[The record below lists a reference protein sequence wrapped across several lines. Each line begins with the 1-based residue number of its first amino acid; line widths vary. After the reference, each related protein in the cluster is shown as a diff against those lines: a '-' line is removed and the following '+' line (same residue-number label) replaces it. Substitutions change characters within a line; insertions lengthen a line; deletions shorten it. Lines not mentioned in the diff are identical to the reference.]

1 MPQMPRTSTWHL
13 PVADLETREYWE
25 AARGGRLLIK
35 ECRACGESFFYPR
48 TYCPRCWSSDT
59 EWKESTGRGRV
70 YTFTVVHQND
80 LPPFN
85 DRVPYVVAIVELEE
99 GVRLTSNIEGCE
111 PDDVR
116 CDMLVTAAF
125 RQEQRDDETV
135 SLPVFE
141 PQREG

>member
-1 MPQMPRTSTWHL
+1 MPQMPRTATWHL

-99 GVRLTSNIEGCE
+99 GGA
-111 PDDVR
+111 DDVEHR
-116 CDMLVTAAF
+116 GDRSGRRPLRHAGAGVDPPGT
-125 RQEQRDDETV
+125 T
-135 SLPVFE
+135 
-141 PQREG
+141 